1 MNDTTLLS
9 QVDDNGEGRALF
21 RLIGDTSGVT
31 AIEYALIAARIA
43 VAGPCSHR
51 ACDRPTVAVA
61 AKPLC
66 GIQRSSILSAQVCP
80 FKGRAM
86 SDPRQTDRGWRD
98 E

>member
-1 MNDTTLLS
+1 MLTEDYDTTLLS

-21 RLIGDTSGVT
+21 RLIGDTRGVT
-31 AIEYALIAARIA
+31 AIEYTLIAALIA

-66 GIQRSSILSAQVCP
+66 RIKRSSI

-86 SDPRQTDRGWRD
+86 SDPAKQITAGETSER
-98 E
+98 

>member
-1 MNDTTLLS
+1 MLTEDYDTTLLS

-21 RLIGDTSGVT
+21 RLIGDTRGVT
-31 AIEYALIAARIA
+31 AIEYALIAALIA

-66 GIQRSSILSAQVCP
+66 RISAHQ
-80 FKGRAM
+80 FL
-86 SDPRQTDRGWRD
+86 RG
-98 E
+98 EL